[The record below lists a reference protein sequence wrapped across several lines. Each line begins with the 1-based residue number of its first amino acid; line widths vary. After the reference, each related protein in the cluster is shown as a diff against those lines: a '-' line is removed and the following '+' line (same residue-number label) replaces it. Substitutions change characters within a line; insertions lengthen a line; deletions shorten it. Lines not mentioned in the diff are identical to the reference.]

1 MILTSKPENPI
12 FAYLLFLMNVI
23 KVAIVDDHKIFRK
36 GVVLSLRPYTNIR
49 FVQEAEHG
57 DDLLAGLK
65 ESEPD
70 VILMDLRMPGKDGI
84 ETTKIVSKQYPH
96 IRIIILT
103 MYEDERFVYHMME
116 NGANGYLL
124 KNAEPQE
131 IRKAI
136 MDVHEKGYYL
146 NNFVNRILLKRSHSR
161 SKVIPSLNNEITLS
175 DKERDVLRFI
185 CMEFTAQEIAQKMEI
200 SPRTVEAIKD
210 RLMERFGSKN
220 TAGLVFF
227 AVKNNLVD

>member
-1 MILTSKPENPI
+1 ME
-12 FAYLLFLMNVI
+12 VI
-23 KVAIVDDHKIFRK
+23 KVAIADDHKIFRK
-36 GVVLSLRPYTNIR
+36 GVILSLRPFTNIK
-49 FVQEAEHG
+49 FVLEAENG
-57 DDLLAGLK
+57 EELLDGIA
-65 ESEPD
+65 EASPD
-70 VILMDLRMPGKDGI
+70 VVLMDLRMPQKDGI
-84 ETTKIVSKQYPH
+84 ETTKILSKQYPNIH
-96 IRIIILT
+96 VIVLS
-103 MYEDERFVYHMME
+103 MYEDERFVSHMME

-131 IRKAI
+131 IRRAI
-136 MDVHEKGYYL
+136 MDVFEKGYYL
-146 NNFVNRILLKRSHSR
+146 NNFVNRILLKKSHAKQ
-161 SKVIPSLNNEITLS
+161 KVVPSLNNEITLT

-185 CMEFTAQEIAQKMEI
+185 CMEFTAQEIAQKMDI

>member
-1 MILTSKPENPI
+1 ME
-12 FAYLLFLMNVI
+12 VI
-23 KVAIVDDHKIFRK
+23 KVAIADDHKIFRK
-36 GVVLSLRPYTNIR
+36 GVILSLRPFTNIK
-49 FVQEAEHG
+49 FVLEAENG
-57 DDLLAGLK
+57 DELLNGIATA
-65 ESEPD
+65 EPD

-84 ETTKIVSKQYPH
+84 EATKIISKQYPNIH
-96 IRIIILT
+96 IIVLS
-103 MYEDERFVYHMME
+103 MYEDERFVSHMME

-131 IRKAI
+131 IRRAI
-136 MDVHEKGYYL
+136 MDVFEKGYYL
-146 NNFVNRILLKRSHSR
+146 NNFVNRILLKKSHAKQ
-161 SKVIPSLNNEITLS
+161 KVIPSLNSEITLT
-175 DKERDVLRFI
+175 DRERDVLRFI